1 MSGYFRKKKINFT
14 MVSNSALDDETLS
27 LKAQGLYAK
36 IQRYITIE
44 GFKLYKNTLIKKC
57 SDGETSFRSAWNE
70 LKDRG
75 YLKQYKMKDSSTGK
89 WIYEYDLLD
98 EPDLSTPALVII
110 NKNNITEEVKET
122 EEKVVENMENPH
134 VDFPHV
140 DFPHVDFP
148 HVDFPHVENDPVYN
162 NTYLNNTYLNNT
174 NQINTKSNQ
183 EDLSFLLRLI
193 DNEKINYLENKFDF
207 TNKELMTIIY
217 VIDLGVEDGTIKS
230 EKGSNGYW
238 SYVYKTCKS
247 RYEKKLTHNGRY
259 ELAN

>member
-1 MSGYFRKKKINFT
+1 M
-14 MVSNSALDDETLS
+14 
-27 LKAQGLYAK
+27 
-36 IQRYITIE
+36 
-44 GFKLYKNTLIKKC
+44 
-57 SDGETSFRSAWNE
+57 
-70 LKDRG
+70 
-75 YLKQYKMKDSSTGK
+75 
-89 WIYEYDLLD
+89 
-98 EPDLSTPALVII
+98 
-110 NKNNITEEVKET
+110 
-122 EEKVVENMENPH
+122 
-134 VDFPHV
+134 
-140 DFPHVDFP
+140 
-148 HVDFPHVENDPVYN
+148 ENDPVYN